1 MNILIFGNGM
11 YVAGRGTNEYG
22 TIVPGIIEFQRTN
35 NIVNKVIICGR
46 TKKNLNET
54 KKKINSIQKKS
65 GVSLNFIYK
74 IITSNKF
81 DETIKKIKKE
91 LDIDC
96 SFVVVPDNLHY
107 QIGKACLKN
116 NLHSM
121 IVKPVATK
129 VSHVKELLKIS
140 KKNHLYCL
148 VEFHKRFDRQNIIL
162 KDYYIEKKLGDILY
176 TFTEYSQRK
185 IIPTKIFKRWIEST
199 NLIQYLGVHY
209 IDIIRFVTGGI
220 PSKVSAVGQKSFLI
234 KKKINAYDSIQLNIE
249 WKDKFNNKFNQTILL
264 NWIDPNNSSAMS
276 DQKIKFICTKGRVEL
291 DQKKRGIK
299 ISTDNNNLI
308 EPNPDFCKIYG
319 FENGKYNWQGYGID
333 SIKNF
338 LNDLILIKQNKQKLK
353 ELEAIRPNLFEGLIS
368 TAVIEAANKS
378 LKKKGFWVPIKF

>member
-35 NIVNKVIICGR
+35 NILNKVIICGR

-54 KKKINSIQKKS
+54 KKKIEAIKKKS

-74 IITSNKF
+74 IIKSNKF

-91 LDIDC
+91 YIIDC
-96 SFVVVPDNLHY
+96 SFVVVPDTLHY

-116 NLHSM
+116 NLHTM

-129 VSHVKELLKIS
+129 TSHVKELLKIS
-140 KKNHLYCL
+140 KKNNLYCI

-162 KDYYIEKKLGDILY
+162 KDYYNEKKLGDVLY
-176 TFTEYSQRK
+176 TFTEYSQKK
-185 IIPTKIFKRWIEST
+185 IIPTKIFKRWIETT

-209 IDIIRFVTGGI
+209 IDLIRFITGGM
-220 PSKVSAVGQKSFLI
+220 PSKVSAVWQKNFLI

-249 WKDKFNNKFNQTILL
+249 WRDNFKKKFNQTILL

-276 DQKIKFICTKGRVEL
+276 DQKLKFICTKGRVEL

-299 ISTDNNNLI
+299 ISTDNSNLI

-319 FENGKYNWQGYGID
+319 FDNGKCSWQGYGID
-333 SIKNF
+333 SIKFF
-338 LNDLILIKQNKQKLK
+338 LNDLVLIKKNRQKLK
-353 ELEAIRPNLFEGLIS
+353 ELEVARPNLFEGLIS
-368 TAVIEAANKS
+368 TAVIEAANIS
-378 LKKKGFWVPIKF
+378 LKKLVLNVL

>member
-11 YVAGRGTNEYG
+11 YVAGRGTDEYG
-22 TIVPGIIEFQRTN
+22 TIVPGIIEFQRISK
-35 NIVNKVIICGR
+35 IVNKVIICGR
-46 TKKNLNET
+46 TEKNLNQT

-74 IITSNKF
+74 TITSNKF

-91 LDIDC
+91 IDIDC

-107 QIGKACLKN
+107 QIGKACLEN
-116 NLHSM
+116 NLHSL

-140 KKNHLYCL
+140 KKNQVYCL

-162 KDYYIEKKLGDILY
+162 KDYYNQKKLGDILY
-176 TFTEYSQRK
+176 TFTEYSQKK
-185 IIPTKIFKRWIEST
+185 IIPTKIFKKWIETT

-209 IDIIRFVTGGI
+209 IDLIRFVTGGI
-220 PSKVSAVGQKSFLI
+220 PSKISAVGQKSFLI

-249 WKDKFNNKFNQTILL
+249 WKDKFNKKFNQTILL

-276 DQKIKFICTKGRVEL
+276 DQKIKFICTKGRIEL

-319 FENGKYNWQGYGID
+319 FEKGKYNWQGYGID

-338 LNDLILIKQNKQKLK
+338 LYDLISIKQNKKKLK
-353 ELEAIRPNLFEGLIS
+353 ELEAVRPNLFEGLIS
-368 TAVIEAANKS
+368 TAAIEAANKS
-378 LKKKGFWVPIKF
+378 LKKKGIWVPIKF